1 MELAPLLAFFRYD
14 DIPGVIGRVGT
25 LFGEASVNIANM
37 AVSRTRRGEK
47 ALMALSLDSPAPPEP
62 VERVAEVLRRAGI
75 EARIEEFPQGTPTAE
90 AAAHAAGCALGQ
102 IVKSLV
108 FEAGGRFVIA
118 MVPGDRRADRQK
130 VARAAGITRARVASA
145 DEVVAAT
152 GFAPGAV
159 APFPLPGVERALI
172 DRRLLM
178 QPILWIGAGSD
189 RHLAA
194 ITPADLVRLT
204 KAESGDI

>member
-1 MELAPLLAFFRYD
+1 M
-14 DIPGVIGRVGT
+14 
-25 LFGEASVNIANM
+25 S
-37 AVSRTRRGEK
+37 TR
-47 ALMALSLDSPAPPEP
+47 DWPEP

-130 VARAAGITRARVASA
+130 VALAAGAKRARVASA
-145 DEVVAAT
+145 DEVEDAT
-152 GFAPGAV
+152 GFKPGAV
-159 APFPLPGVERALI
+159 APFPLPGVDRVLI
-172 DRRLLM
+172 DRRLLT
-178 QPILWIGAGSD
+178 QDLVWTGAGSEH
-189 RHLAA
+189 HLAM
-194 ITPADLVRLT
+194 IVPADLVRLT
-204 KAESGDI
+204 RAEAADLVPENA